1 MNFDFINNLKACKG
15 IYPEINKYFKHR
27 GKGNSFVFFNNSVFR
42 KIPATFRLSPFIK
55 DNAFARIKHTS
66 ESPLSR
72 GDSCP
77 PL

>member
-15 IYPEINKYFKHR
+15 IYPEINKYCNIVAR
-27 GKGNSFVFFNNSVFR
+27 EIVSFFCNYSVFQ

-55 DNAFARIKHTS
+55 DKAFARVKHTP

-72 GDSCP
+72 GDPCP